1 MQGGGE
7 EKILKLKIKYYFDNQ
22 LPVHISL
29 KSTRF
34 LNGKILE
41 FAGDMIIINDNQL
54 GAVPVY
60 FEEIKYVEPFR
71 EKEEERDDRML

>member
-1 MQGGGE
+1 MQGDD
-7 EKILKLKIKYYFDNQ
+7 KNILKQKIKYYFENK

-41 FAGDMIIINDNQL
+41 FAGDMIIIEDKLL

-60 FEEIKYVEPFR
+60 FEEIRYVEPLR
-71 EKEEERDDRML
+71 EKGEERR

>member
-1 MQGGGE
+1 MQGE
-7 EKILKLKIKYYFDNQ
+7 EDNNILKRKIKYYFENQ

-41 FAGDMIIINDNQL
+41 FAGDLLIIDDFLL
-54 GAVPVY
+54 GATPIY
-60 FEEIKYVEPFR
+60 LEEIKYVEPFR
-71 EKEEERDDRML
+71 VKEEEKK

>member
-1 MQGGGE
+1 MQGDD
-7 EKILKLKIKYYFDNQ
+7 KNILKQKIKYYFENK

-41 FAGDMIIINDNQL
+41 FAGDMIIIEDKLL

-60 FEEIKYVEPFR
+60 FEEIRYVEPFK
-71 EKEEERDDRML
+71 EKGEEK

>member
-1 MQGGGE
+1 MQGE
-7 EKILKLKIKYYFDNQ
+7 VDEKILKRKIKYYFENQ

-41 FAGDMIIINDNQL
+41 FAGDMIIVNDHQL

-60 FEEIKYVEPFR
+60 FQEIKYVEPFR
-71 EKEEERDDRML
+71 EKEEEKR